1 MLRNVLALCL
11 ASCSAF
17 DPESAAVASATGVG
31 ESGRRGPA
39 GPSAGK
45 PVVTV
50 WITERADASLVEPVV
65 ATLMA
70 GFRGA
75 PNRKAF
81 ALNRVTGGPDRF
93 NSLVSTAKRGDVLV
107 WVDNNEGARYDL
119 RPLRSRG
126 VHVVWYQTK
135 PTEDGS
141 CAVTK
146 DEVEEIWDYSWKNID
161 DCRNAPPRELSSFGD
176 SDAPETRYVP
186 VGAVP
191 DAPRLP
197 ARQELSKGPAA
208 LGLMHGGRTTAL
220 AALRA
225 QLSGGVSRVDS
236 VGGLELSSRKAF
248 QKYLEEKSQLGIFAT
263 LLPEAAGPR
272 PTTWNNSRLLNARG
286 LVLSEPSYWKDERE
300 YVGMVDFVPLA
311 QMGTAFETLAA
322 SAAEEREQLRDER
335 HELFARRFDPSAI
348 FERAG
353 IHAWLQQRYAAHALH
368 ALQQPCT
375 PGITNMTITGAAAG
389 SDELTVLARACFV
402 EEGAVLLLNA
412 HYENEEVLIVEN
424 VQPTHWWEK
433 LIAGEGVASAA
444 HVQLRSTLRYSH
456 ANGELLTSFG
466 QAFPKAPV
474 HNFNEEDE
482 RKAACEHATK
492 PLHTE
497 EAPFTLPLEMRSR

>member
-11 ASCSAF
+11 ASCSASGF

-50 WITERADASLVEPVV
+50 WISERADASLVEPVV

-107 WVDNNEGARYDL
+107 WVDNNDGARYDL

-208 LGLMHGGRTTAL
+208 LGLMHGGRTAAL

-263 LLPEAAGPR
+263 LLPEAAFWERGQGR
-272 PTTWNNSRLLNARG
+272 SSATTNTSTSTALGSRRLRNGWAPAAMPANGSRLLTR
-286 LVLSEPSYWKDERE
+286 W
-300 YVGMVDFVPLA
+300 
-311 QMGTAFETLAA
+311 
-322 SAAEEREQLRDER
+322 
-335 HELFARRFDPSAI
+335 
-348 FERAG
+348 
-353 IHAWLQQRYAAHALH
+353 
-368 ALQQPCT
+368 
-375 PGITNMTITGAAAG
+375 
-389 SDELTVLARACFV
+389 
-402 EEGAVLLLNA
+402 
-412 HYENEEVLIVEN
+412 
-424 VQPTHWWEK
+424 
-433 LIAGEGVASAA
+433 
-444 HVQLRSTLRYSH
+444 
-456 ANGELLTSFG
+456 
-466 QAFPKAPV
+466 
-474 HNFNEEDE
+474 
-482 RKAACEHATK
+482 
-492 PLHTE
+492 
-497 EAPFTLPLEMRSR
+497 

>member
-1 MLRNVLALCL
+1 M
-11 ASCSAF
+11 
-17 DPESAAVASATGVG
+17 
-31 ESGRRGPA
+31 
-39 GPSAGK
+39 
-45 PVVTV
+45 
-50 WITERADASLVEPVV
+50 
-65 ATLMA
+65 
-70 GFRGA
+70 
-75 PNRKAF
+75 
-81 ALNRVTGGPDRF
+81 
-93 NSLVSTAKRGDVLV
+93 
-107 WVDNNEGARYDL
+107 
-119 RPLRSRG
+119 
-126 VHVVWYQTK
+126 
-135 PTEDGS
+135 
-141 CAVTK
+141 
-146 DEVEEIWDYSWKNID
+146 
-161 DCRNAPPRELSSFGD
+161 
-176 SDAPETRYVP
+176 
-186 VGAVP
+186 
-191 DAPRLP
+191 
-197 ARQELSKGPAA
+197 
-208 LGLMHGGRTTAL
+208 
-220 AALRA
+220 
-225 QLSGGVSRVDS
+225 
-236 VGGLELSSRKAF
+236 
-248 QKYLEEKSQLGIFAT
+248 
-263 LLPEAAGPR
+263 
-272 PTTWNNSRLLNARG
+272 
-286 LVLSEPSYWKDERE
+286 LSEPSYWKDERE

-335 HELFARRFDPSAI
+335 HELFTRRFDPSAI

-353 IHAWLQQRYAAHALH
+353 IHTWLQQRYAAHALH